1 MQTIKPEKIITTIS
15 NLKTGEVYKTE
26 DEWRAKG
33 VPEAEIRRDVKVIM
47 PSLDLF
53 PKTKQC
59 EKMAIIRSKIA
70 RQLLAEGGSPRRK
83 GFMFGSGRGSTA
95 EAMSEAAFSPDTFS
109 GFSGDYGG
117 FSSPAGGGESNPPDA
132 VTRGVDNEPSL
143 FQKAKEKFKT
153 FETDS
158 RMERIGRG
166 VLTTP
171 GAIKSVFGFRDV
183 SPELLQTLAED
194 YTQGGLFSEG
204 LVGGDISLTN
214 AARTFEGLKDLGV
227 DLTGDIRSQVAD
239 ISRSKFA
246 ERFGPKTK
254 GGEGGDSEPIK
265 KLRAPITEA
274 KKEEPKDEF
283 AELLKF
289 YGARFAKGGST
300 GFEGSP
306 ELGGQGT
313 QTEETYGGP
322 PGGDGGDNEPP
333 TVRGGETAPLGVP
346 TFQNLQRHFDNN
358 AKLAEAVRMGLIT
371 NEEYNVLG
379 GYDVNQTMGLNP
391 GLTGLGSLAYNVVQ
405 SVKGDQPF
413 SEIAGDVGRNIGGA
427 IGLSPGLQSKYESI
441 VGPGS
446 AMMTS
451 LQPFGGPRRFEDG
464 GQVREGYKLGDIVG
478 GIGKVFGKAT
488 DAAKKVFKSPIG
500 RAALFATPFLFP
512 SVRTAGIG
520 AARAGKNKFLD
531 FILGKQFVD
540 TGDEVFR
547 SGGINPLTAI
557 LGLSALSGL
566 TAKQTEEEDEN
577 DVQTVK
583 SDPAFQKLLA
593 YYGGPRRFAQGG
605 DVEDEMLDLGGKEMD
620 LRGGGF
626 VPLGEYEKK
635 DDVPARLSKNEFVF
649 TADAVRAAGGGS
661 VDKGADVMYKTMK
674 TLENK
679 VA

>member
-1 MQTIKPEKIITTIS
+1 
-15 NLKTGEVYKTE
+15 
-26 DEWRAKG
+26 
-33 VPEAEIRRDVKVIM
+33 
-47 PSLDLF
+47 
-53 PKTKQC
+53 
-59 EKMAIIRSKIA
+59 MAIIRSKIA
-70 RQLLAEGGSPRRK
+70 RQLLAEGGAPRK
-83 GFMFGSGRGSTA
+83 PFANGGFDYESA
-95 EAMSEAAFSPDTFS
+95 AAFGNEMGMTSSPSSSYTS
-109 GFSGDYGG
+109 GFEGSPEMTGQGTTTEDTYGG
-117 FSSPAGGGESNPPDA
+117 PVG
-132 VTRGVDNEPSL
+132 DNEPSF
-143 FQKAKEKFKT
+143 FQKAKNRFKT

-158 RMERIGRG
+158 RMNRIGRG

-171 GAIKSVFGFRDV
+171 GAIKSVFGLRDV
-183 SPELLQTLAED
+183 PPELLATLADD

-204 LVGGDISLTN
+204 LVGGDISLSN
-214 AARTFEGLKDLGV
+214 AASTLKGLEDLGV
-227 DLTGDIRSQVAD
+227 DLTEDIRPQVAD

-254 GGEGGDSEPIK
+254 GGEGGDNEPIK
-265 KLRAPITEA
+265 KLRAPITE

-283 AELLKF
+283 ADILKF
-289 YGARFAKGGST
+289 YGVRFARGGST

-333 TVRGGETAPLGVP
+333 TVRGGGTEPLGVP
-346 TFQNLQRHFDNN
+346 TFRNLQTHFDNN

-413 SEIAGDVGRNIGGA
+413 SEIAGDVGRNIQGSM
-427 IGLSPGLQSKYESI
+427 GLSPGLQSKYESI
-441 VGPGS
+441 VGPG
-446 AMMTS
+446 AGMMTS
-451 LQPFGGPRRFEDG
+451 LEPYGGPRRFEDG
-464 GQVREGYKLGDIVG
+464 GEVRQEYGLGSIV
-478 GIGKVFGKAT
+478 KKAVG
-488 DAAKKVFKSPIG
+488 AVKKIAKSPIG
-500 RAALFATPFLFP
+500 KAALIGGLGFLGTK
-512 SVRTAGIG
+512 TA
-520 AARAGKNKFLD
+520 F
-531 FILGKQFVD
+531 
-540 TGDEVFR
+540 
-547 SGGINPLTAI
+547 GGNL
-557 LGLSALSGL
+557 LKSFKALSPLQQAMLVGGTAL
-566 TAKQTEEEDEN
+566 TLSPFATEEEEEKLP
-577 DVQTVK
+577 TVANT
-583 SDPAFQKLLA
+583 DPEMTRFLEF
-593 YYGGPRRFAQGG
+593 YGGPRRFAAEGG
-605 DVEDEMLDLGGKEMD
+605 MMEQDEMLDLGGKEMD